1 MLQFRDPIDD
11 ERRDEIIEAMANQIV
26 RFGMTVPAI
35 FFLEMSKPLSFI
47 GGQAMH
53 FFAPI
58 VGVFFDTFEDYA
70 FFFDNRD
77 NVELLIQR
85 LELAAMEEK
94 AKEKKAKEAKKESKK
109 ETKKAKRWKKGSAL
123 DEAMNME
130 SDGNRETDSPEEGPK
145 E

>member
-1 MLQFRDPIDD
+1 
-11 ERRDEIIEAMANQIV
+11 
-26 RFGMTVPAI
+26 
-35 FFLEMSKPLSFI
+35 
-47 GGQAMH
+47 MH

-94 AKEKKAKEAKKESKK
+94 AEEKKAKEAKKESKK